1 MADSSPSRNMT
12 STIQRLLGL
21 VVMPVLLLASGVVLG
36 GCSKVLEPIR
46 EAYRPVSLHDGYRH
60 ALDTS
65 GLLGASLGQRWLQE
79 AEEAITTPL
88 EAELPHREVLFV
100 DASRPEAF
108 SVSVNM
114 IRGQRLIADVSVRE
128 PSSMQ
133 VFLDVFEDRTSD
145 GLSLHRVTSADSTQ
159 TVSWDILRSGQYVIR
174 VQPELLVDG
183 TFTLTLSRTAS
194 ILFPVSG
201 RTFNDVGSRFG
212 DPREGGRRDHHG
224 LDIFAPRGTP
234 VVASVNGLVRSTR
247 VGGLGGKTVWLR
259 DTETGANYYYA
270 HLDEQLV
277 QEGQRVAAG
286 DTLGT
291 VGNTGNART
300 TPPHL
305 HFGIYANGPNDP
317 WPFVFLPRLRPQS
330 PTVALDALGS
340 WQGATSNTGDRS
352 ALRVVGAAGNAYRV
366 RRPDG
371 TSAFV
376 PARTLADLSTPVDAL
391 TPSRPTAVKAKPS
404 PAAPTLALLPAG
416 ETHNIVAREGGF
428 DAVTLP
434 DGRIGWIA
442 RPRQAG

>member
-1 MADSSPSRNMT
+1 MT
-12 STIQRLLGL
+12 STFQRLLGPL
-21 VVMPVLLLASGVVLG
+21 VLTVLLLGS
-36 GCSKVLEPIR
+36 GCSEVLEPIR
-46 EAYRPVSLHDGYRH
+46 EAYRPVSLHDAYRH

-65 GLLGASLGQRWLQE
+65 GLLDASLGQRWLQQ
-79 AEEAITTPL
+79 AEEAIATPL
-88 EAELPHREVLFV
+88 DATLPHREVLFV
-100 DASRPEAF
+100 DAARPEAF
-108 SVSVNM
+108 SVSVDM

-128 PSSMQ
+128 PASMQ
-133 VFLDVFEDRTSD
+133 VFMDVFEDRTSD

-159 TVSWDILRSGQYVIR
+159 TVSWDVHRSGRYVIR

-201 RTFNDVGSRFG
+201 RTFHDVGSRFG
-212 DPREGGRRDHHG
+212 DPRDGGRRDHHG

-234 VVASVNGLVRSTR
+234 VVASVDGLVRSTR
-247 VGGLGGKTVWLR
+247 VGGLGGKTVWVR
-259 DTETGANYYYA
+259 DTSTGANYYYA
-270 HLDEQLV
+270 HLDEQMV
-277 QEGQRVAAG
+277 REGQRVAAG

-305 HFGIYANGPNDP
+305 HFGIYANGPHDP
-317 WPFVFLPRLRPQS
+317 WPFVFLPRMRPRS
-330 PTVALDALGS
+330 PSVALDALGS
-340 WQGATSNTGDRS
+340 WRGVASNAGTTS
-352 ALRVVGAAGNAYRV
+352 AMRVVGAAGNAYRV

-371 TSAFV
+371 SSAFV

-391 TPSRPTAVKAKPS
+391 TPDRPTAVKAKPS

-416 ETHNIVAREGGF
+416 ETHDIVAREGSF
-428 DAVTLP
+428 DAVALP

>member
-1 MADSSPSRNMT
+1 MSDSSLPRNMI
-12 STIQRLLGL
+12 STLHRF
-21 VVMPVLLLASGVVLG
+21 PSAAVLAVLMMGTGFIASG
-36 GCSKVLEPIR
+36 CSDVLEPIR
-46 EAYRPVSLHDGYRH
+46 DAYRPISLHDAYRH
-60 ALDTS
+60 ALDQS
-65 GLLGASLGQRWLQE
+65 GLLDAAIGQRWLLE
-79 AEEAITTPL
+79 AEGAIVTPL
-88 EAELPHREVLFV
+88 DVELPHREVLFV
-100 DASRPEAF
+100 DAARPEAF

-114 IRGQRLIADVSVRE
+114 IRGQRLIADVSARE
-128 PSSMQ
+128 PASMQ
-133 VFLDVFEDRTSD
+133 VFMDIFEDRTSD

-159 TVSWDILRSGQYVIR
+159 TVSWDILRSGRYVIR

-201 RTFNDVGSRFG
+201 RTFHDVGSRFG
-212 DPREGGRRDHHG
+212 DPRDGGRREHHG
-224 LDIFAPRGTP
+224 LDIFARRGTP

-317 WPFVFLPRLRPQS
+317 WPFVFRPRMRPES

-340 WQGATSNTGDRS
+340 WQGASSSSGERS
-352 ALRVVGAAGNAYRV
+352 ALRIVGAAGNAYRV
-366 RRPDG
+366 RRSDG

-376 PARTLADLSTPVDAL
+376 PARTLAALSTPLDAL

-404 PAAPTLALLPAG
+404 PAAPTMALLPAG
-416 ETHNIVAREGGF
+416 ESQDIVAREGAF